1 MPKVVGDVE
10 GANVMLYEKV
20 DASGMNSIAA
30 TGKMDRATSCRMTT
44 IDAFCRRHHIIPDV
58 VKMDVEGA
66 EVQGLKGALEVLMQY
81 RPTVFLSVHPRQI
94 VALGYSTSELRQII
108 DEIGYQV
115 WDIAKNEVCHGNLG
129 FGEFRLE
136 RIAEVR
142 SL

>member
-1 MPKVVGDVE
+1 MVPVE
-10 GANVMLYEKV
+10 LAVSQGPAQVPVITLV
-20 DASGMNSIAA
+20 PPAI
-30 TGKMDRATSCRMTT
+30 
-44 IDAFCRRHHIIPDV
+44 
-58 VKMDVEGA
+58 EGA